1 MLKVAI
7 TGNIASGKSTIE
19 EFLKAKSFNVL
30 DTDIVSH
37 DLLKSEHVKKQI
49 LEEFKSYDLLENNEI
64 SRPKL
69 GKIIFKDDF
78 LRKKV
83 ENILHPLIKNEIGRF
98 FRQLEN
104 KIQEDALADNI
115 AFTSVPLLFE
125 AKFENF
131 FDKIILIYSDDESRL
146 KRLINRNNYSLE
158 DAENRLKSQISQ
170 DKKISLADYVIY
182 NNSTVDDL
190 QTELE
195 KVLKLL

>member
-7 TGNIASGKSTIE
+7 TGNIASGKSTAE
-19 EFLKAKSFNVL
+19 EILKEKGFNVL

-98 FRQLEN
+98 FSQLEN
-104 KIQEDALADNI
+104 KIQEDSQVEKI